1 MPMKTIKIKKGWRFN
16 IAGKPNT
23 QEAVMLPQKTV
34 ALVVDRIPVKLRLL
48 VKEGDAVN
56 IGSAL
61 LADKNNPDL
70 KFLSPGGGRVSA
82 ILYGPRRVIEEIV
95 ITLDAAENNESF
107 AVFSKE
113 TLARTSRDAL
123 ISELMNRGLWPFL
136 RQLPFRDISDPHI
149 TPAAIWVTLG
159 SADPFQPLPQV
170 YVKGQEMAFELGVR
184 ALKKLSDRVNLCW
197 YGDMPGD
204 SRFINELVTHR
215 ITGRYPATDP
225 GVVLYHTKK
234 TPAENRDWY
243 IDGQDVMRIG
253 QSLKTGTY
261 PVDRI
266 VAFSGGTKDNSRHL
280 KTRLGV
286 RLQDLAAG
294 LPMGPHKQWVAGG
307 LLSGHGTSQDRHL
320 DVYSTSVMVVDVSRQ
335 SELFGFLRPGF
346 KKLSRSRALMS
357 AFSSAPLPVNTDMHG
372 EIRPCINCG
381 YCAAVCPV
389 DIPPQ
394 FTCKAIWAD
403 EIEEALACGLLDC
416 VECGLCSFVCP
427 SKIELAETLR
437 TARKQYHKELH
448 QGA

>member
-1 MPMKTIKIKKGWRFN
+1 MKTVNIKKGWRFN
-16 IAGKPNT
+16 IAGKPT
-23 QEAVMLPQKTV
+23 QQEVIRLPQKTV
-34 ALVVDRIPVKLRLL
+34 ALAANRIPGKHRLL

-61 LADKNNPDL
+61 LADKNNPAL

-95 ITLDAAENNESF
+95 ITLDSAENHETF
-107 AVFSKE
+107 PVFTNE
-113 TLARTSRDAL
+113 TLDRTSRDAL
-123 ISELMNRGLWPFL
+123 VLALMARGLWPL
-136 RQLPFRDISDPHI
+136 IRQLPFRVIADPHI
-149 TPAAIWVTLG
+149 TPSAIWVTLG

-170 YVKGQEMAFELGVR
+170 YLKGQEMAFELGVR
-184 ALKKLSDRVNLCW
+184 VLKKLSDRVNLCW
-197 YGDMPGD
+197 HGDMPGD
-204 SRFINELVTHR
+204 SRYLNERVTHR

-234 TPAENRDWY
+234 TSAENRDWY
-243 IDGQDVMRIG
+243 MDGQDVVRIG
-253 QSLKTGTY
+253 QCLTTGTY
-261 PVDRI
+261 PVDRNI
-266 VAFSGGTKDNSRHL
+266 AFSDGASENSHHL

-294 LPMGPHKQWVAGG
+294 ISISPNKQWVAGG
-307 LLSGHGTSQDRHL
+307 LLSGHGTAPDRHL
-320 DVYSTSVMVVDVSRQ
+320 DLYSTSVMIVDMARQ

-346 KKLSRSRALMS
+346 KKLSQSRALMS
-357 AFSSAPLPVNTDMHG
+357 AFLSAPLPVNTDMHG

-381 YCAAVCPV
+381 YCAAVCPL
-389 DIPPQ
+389 DILPQ